1 MQLRELIKS
10 QKVLTP
16 MISAQVNNPNSEWDA
31 FSQILAKKSEAPAGI
46 AKKEL
51 ASREPSQLL
60 KPKSEIDTERVRP
73 EIKVSDRTVSSP
85 VSNEDQV
92 SSQNKISD
100 KNEVSSK
107 NRVVDREDRPKDEKE
122 TEKVTETET
131 EATKKLKEAL
141 KNKLKKN
148 VKLDDGEIEAMLQSL
163 NLSLPALEQL
173 VNGGEEALTVIAN
186 LMETL
191 DSLEIDAAL
200 EQTLSSGELKQIE
213 GQISQLMKTL
223 TKLSEATEPAT
234 SQTTESPNETGG
246 KAHEQQVIQQ
256 LSKLLVELNQG
267 EAVKPEALRK
277 SILEAIEGKTAEPSV
292 PSSELEKGVADM
304 PSEAKVPDV
313 AQSKGIAKALEQ
325 MGKSEPVPTE
335 PKVDLPKQV
344 ETPNVIV
351 ARNGESS
358 AVKQATSGE
367 TAESVEPE
375 VKTVDNKFM
384 SAHQLLMKQG
394 NTLTTPAN
402 QPVQQLKQEVF
413 SQILEAMKGQIKL
426 TDQGASMLVKLQPE
440 QLGNVELKLNIQKGI
455 VLAEIKVENEIV
467 KAAIES
473 NLDDLRQSLNNKGYS
488 VDQINVNIDSGKKD
502 QQEAFS
508 FLNQEHN
515 GKKGSNGHSAEKTV
529 QTEQVETLSR
539 YIIDELEGTTF
550 NYYG

>member
-1 MQLRELIKS
+1 
-10 QKVLTP
+10 
-16 MISAQVNNPNSEWDA
+16 
-31 FSQILAKKSEAPAGI
+31 
-46 AKKEL
+46 
-51 ASREPSQLL
+51 
-60 KPKSEIDTERVRP
+60 
-73 EIKVSDRTVSSP
+73 
-85 VSNEDQV
+85 
-92 SSQNKISD
+92 
-100 KNEVSSK
+100 
-107 NRVVDREDRPKDEKE
+107 
-122 TEKVTETET
+122 
-131 EATKKLKEAL
+131 
-141 KNKLKKN
+141 
-148 VKLDDGEIEAMLQSL
+148 
-163 NLSLPALEQL
+163 
-173 VNGGEEALTVIAN
+173 
-186 LMETL
+186 
-191 DSLEIDAAL
+191 
-200 EQTLSSGELKQIE
+200 
-213 GQISQLMKTL
+213 
-223 TKLSEATEPAT
+223 
-234 SQTTESPNETGG
+234 
-246 KAHEQQVIQQ
+246 
-256 LSKLLVELNQG
+256 
-267 EAVKPEALRK
+267 
-277 SILEAIEGKTAEPSV
+277 
-292 PSSELEKGVADM
+292 
-304 PSEAKVPDV
+304 
-313 AQSKGIAKALEQ
+313 

-344 ETPNVIV
+344 ETPNVVV
-351 ARNGESS
+351 ARNSESP
-358 AVKQATSGE
+358 AMKQATSGE
-367 TAESVEPE
+367 TTESGDPE

-502 QQEAFS
+502 QQEAFN

>member
-92 SSQNKISD
+92 SSQNKISE

-107 NRVVDREDRPKDEKE
+107 DRVVDREERPKDEKE

-200 EQTLSSGELKQIE
+200 EQTLSSAELKQIE
-213 GQISQLMKTL
+213 GQISQLMQTL
-223 TKLSEATEPAT
+223 TKLSEATSKAN
-234 SQTTESPNETGG
+234 ESSAETGG

-351 ARNGESS
+351 ARNSESS

>member
-60 KPKSEIDTERVRP
+60 KPKGEVDTERVRP

-92 SSQNKISD
+92 SSQNKFSK

-107 NRVVDREDRPKDEKE
+107 DRVVDREDRAKDEKE

-131 EATKKLKEAL
+131 EAAKKLKEAL

-200 EQTLSSGELKQIE
+200 EQTLSSAELKQIE
-213 GQISQLMKTL
+213 GQISQLMQTL
-223 TKLSEATEPAT
+223 TKLSEATSKAN
-234 SQTTESPNETGG
+234 ESSAETGG

-256 LSKLLVELNQG
+256 LSKLLVVLNQG
-267 EAVKPEALRK
+267 EDVKPEALRK
-277 SILEAIEGKTAEPSV
+277 SILEALEGKTAEPGMQ
-292 PSSELEKGVADM
+292 PSELEKGVTDM

-344 ETPNVIV
+344 ETPNVVV
-351 ARNGESS
+351 ARNSESP
-358 AVKQATSGE
+358 AMKQATSGE
-367 TAESVEPE
+367 TTESGDPE

-502 QQEAFS
+502 QQEAFN